1 MSLIEELE
9 DYGFV
14 GRRQDTVYMTEEGLR
29 VLRVLLAVVGAA
41 GPRPLSRP
49 ARKLASALDV
59 QFYSDGEPDHGR

>member
-14 GRRQDTVYMTEEGLR
+14 GRTRDQIHMTEEGLR

-49 ARKLASALDV
+49 ARKLAAALDER
-59 QFYSDGEPDHGR
+59 FYSDGVDHGR